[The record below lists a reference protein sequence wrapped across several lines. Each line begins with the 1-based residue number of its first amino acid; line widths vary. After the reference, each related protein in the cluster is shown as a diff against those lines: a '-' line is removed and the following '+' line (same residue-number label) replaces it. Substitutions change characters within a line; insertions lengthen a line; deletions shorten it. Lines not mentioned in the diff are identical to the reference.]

1 MNTSSRYASLLPLV
15 VFLSACASVSDAVT
29 PSAVML
35 GEWSYAS
42 AHVVAAAP
50 DLNTGLRVQISID
63 SLDGMRFWGRVT
75 LWFVGDVGITPSAFG
90 RVSGTVDGSSKRNNN
105 GRRDLRPTHPLSKPL
120 NSGTVDGKSQSL
132 IPLWLIK
139 HVHC

>member
-1 MNTSSRYASLLPLV
+1 
-15 VFLSACASVSDAVT
+15 
-29 PSAVML
+29 ML

-90 RVSGTVDGSSKRNNN
+90 RVSGTVDGSTGVTLLISRADERSLMVMAELTADVLTVHECLV
-105 GRRDLRPTHPLSKPL
+105 GAEPGPFAAGTTFLRLKEDS
-120 NSGTVDGKSQSL
+120 
-132 IPLWLIK
+132 
-139 HVHC
+139 